1 MDSGNNKQE
10 EDELRRIQIV
20 ERFKNSTFEELMA
33 RYDRKVL
40 INYIYLIY

>member
-10 EDELRRIQIV
+10 EDEMRIEIV
-20 ERFKNSTFEELMA
+20 ERFKNSTFEELMT

-40 INYIYLIY
+40 INYIYLI